1 MPCFYAQC
9 AQMMYTLNV
18 IRDVLQGT
26 SSAQHS
32 QVLDS
37 IPRVAKNSWDEEKK
51 LSYEMSLETQRSE
64 YNFQFKARLI
74 YTMSS
79 NPGKVTSCLKWG
91 CWGWQGSLVVKSL
104 YCSFRGPNFSSQY
117 PCQVAQ
123 PTITPALGALTQ
135 SFRPHGYLCT
145 EYTHAYT
152 HVEII
157 HKIENCCQMLRQ
169 LWSCV
174 FDHNVTADL
183 SVHRHLLLIY
193 IKSWVLQI
201 LIGSLIIG

>member
-1 MPCFYAQC
+1 MLSVLRWGRHWMPSE
-9 AQMMYTLNV
+9 MESIL
-18 IRDVLQGT
+18 RGT
-26 SSAQHS
+26 SSAYHS

-37 IPRVAKNSWDEEKK
+37 IPRAAKNKCRWREKP
-51 LSYEMSLETQRSE
+51 SYEMSLGTQRSE

-79 NPGKVTSCLKWG
+79 NPVKWG

-117 PCQVAQ
+117 PYQVEQ

-135 SFRPHGYLCT
+135 SFRLYGYLCI
-145 EYTHAYT
+145 ENTHACT
-152 HVEII
+152 HVEIK
-157 HKIENCCQMLRQ
+157 HKIENCCQTLRR

>member
-9 AQMMYTLNV
+9 AQMRYTLNV
-18 IRDVLQGT
+18 FRDVLRGT
-26 SSAQHS
+26 SSAAFTGFGFNTQRC
-32 QVLDS
+32 QKFM
-37 IPRVAKNSWDEEKK
+37 RWREK

-123 PTITPALGALTQ
+123 PTITPALGALTW